1 MNKEQFKELIAKRV
15 LVGDGAMGTMLYQG
29 GVFINA
35 CFDEINLTRPSLV
48 EEIHRHYIESGADYI
63 ETNTY
68 GANITKLAGFGLA
81 DKVEQINREGVRLA
95 KKIASGTDVLIAASV
110 GPLVAGLSPLGRITD
125 QEATEAYRQQI
136 KVLADEGAD
145 FIMLESFNDPRL
157 LILAIRAAGEV
168 CSLPVVAQLTVNQYC
183 QTSYGH
189 KAEDAL
195 VEIAAE
201 PNVDA
206 VGFNCSIGPAIML
219 TALEKVKDIIAKPI
233 IVQPNA
239 GLPKEIEGRMLYLC
253 TPEYMAEYSKRFF
266 EKGARIIGGCCG
278 TTPEHIR
285 EIARAIHSVDKA
297 DIAARVAV
305 IAEHSKDKSK
315 EHVPAVKLV
324 DKSKWGA
331 KLAQGQMA
339 VSIEITPPR
348 GCDLTTIIDKAKL
361 CRDSGIDAMNI
372 PDGPRASSR
381 MSPMITALEI
391 QRLAGIESILHVCCR
406 DRNIIGLQSDMMGA
420 QAVGVKNMLMITG
433 DPPKLGEYPDATAV
447 FDLDAIGLTHMVKEL
462 NCGYDVAGNP
472 LADPLS
478 LVLGVGANP
487 VASELE
493 REIERFKLKVQ
504 SGAEYVITQPIF
516 DVKML
521 REFLEATKDYRI
533 PVIAGIWPFT
543 SFKNAEFMA
552 NEVPGVVVPDEM
564 LKRMSAATTRDEGRE
579 LGVQIAREIVEAIVD
594 LVDGFAIS
602 APFGNAGIAL
612 DVIKPFM
619 K

>member
-1 MNKEQFKELIAKRV
+1 MNKEQFKELIGKRV
-15 LVGDGAMGTMLYQG
+15 LVGDGAMGTMLYQS

-35 CFDEINLTRPSLV
+35 CFDEINITRPTLV
-48 EEIHRHYIESGADYI
+48 EDIHRHYIESGADYI

-68 GANITKLAGFGLA
+68 GANVTKLAGFGLA

-95 KKIASGTDVLIAASV
+95 KKMAAGTDVLIAASV

-219 TALEKVKDIIAKPI
+219 TALEKVKDVVAKPI

-315 EHVPAVKLV
+315 EHVPVIKLA

-348 GCDLTTIIDKAKL
+348 GCDLTSIVDKAKL

-462 NCGYDVAGNP
+462 NCGYDVAGNS
-472 LADPLS
+472 LAEPLS

-521 REFLEATKDYRI
+521 KEFLEATKEYRI

-552 NEVPGVVVPDEM
+552 NEVPGVVVPDYM
-564 LKRMSAATTRDEGRE
+564 LQRMSAATTREEGRE
-579 LGVQIAREIVEAIVD
+579 LGVQIAREIVEAIGDV
-594 LVDGFAIS
+594 VDGFAIS